1 MRKPMELLHPEHWRA
16 AKGFANGVAAQGRQ
30 VFVAGQVGWN
40 AAQDFTS
47 DDFVAQVEQALSNIK
62 EVLAQAG
69 ALPEHLVRLTWYV
82 TDKGEYLTRLKEV
95 GLAYRRV
102 IGRHFPAM
110 TLVQV
115 VALVEERAKVEIE
128 ATAVI
133 PTPEFGPTPEF

>member
-1 MRKPMELLHPEHWRA
+1 MELLHPKHWRP

-40 AAQDFTS
+40 AEQEFAS
-47 DDFVAQVEQALSNIK
+47 DDFVAQVEQALGNIR
-62 EVLAQAG
+62 EILAQAG

-95 GLAYRRV
+95 GQAYRRV
-102 IGRHFPAM
+102 MGRHFPAM

-115 VALVEERAKVEIE
+115 VALLEERARVEIE

-133 PTPEFGPTPEF
+133 PTSACGEAAQGAAR